1 MEPIALG
8 WFVLAL
14 LLGAGLGF
22 LSAWL
27 VRVRPLEMALV
38 EARTRS
44 ELAEARARTGAEESG
59 RLQRELEAAHERSR
73 ELETRLAALEAA
85 ERHVRAEGERLR
97 QRTGELEGKLE
108 AERRKVAELEA
119 ARREVEGRLEAER
132 RAHAAKVEELG
143 RMGRELEEKFTALAD
158 EVLGRN
164 SARFLQLVSER
175 FEVHRGE
182 AEKELE
188 ARRRA
193 IEELVRPVREALEK
207 FERRVGELERARE
220 GAYRAVVEQMRLLR
234 ESQERLRVETGRL
247 VQALRRPQVRGRW
260 GEFQLRNVVELAGM
274 SEHVD
279 YVTQT
284 VTEDRLRPDA
294 VIRLPGGK
302 SVVVD
307 VKTPLD
313 AYLRAVEAEDEETRE
328 HELRQHARQIR
339 GHVQKLARKEY
350 WQGVVDAPDFVVLF
364 VPGDPFYA
372 AALQRDPELFE
383 YALERKVLITT
394 PSTFVAL
401 MKAIAYGWQQEKI
414 AEGAARI
421 AETARELHQRIRVF
435 LGHVE
440 RLGKALGSAV
450 DHYNKAVG
458 SLESRVLPQARRFE
472 TLGAAPADRPLPEAR
487 PVELAPRALAAAADG
502 DADGPSR

>member
-1 MEPIALG
+1 MDPSLPL
-8 WFVLAL
+8 LAIVF
-14 LLGAGLGF
+14 LLGTTLGS
-22 LSAWL
+22 LAVWL
-27 VRVRPLEMALV
+27 LRLRPLELA
-38 EARTRS
+38 
-44 ELAEARARTGAEESG
+44 LAEARVRT
-59 RLQRELEAAHERSR
+59 
-73 ELETRLAALEAA
+73 EAA
-85 ERHVRAEGERLR
+85 ETRAAAVESAHAELQGRADGLQERLR
-97 QRTGELEGKLE
+97 SLE
-108 AERRKVAELEA
+108 AEKRGLE
-119 ARREVEGRLEAER
+119 ERLSAER
-132 RAHAAKVEELG
+132 TAHAARLEEL
-143 RMGRELEEKFTALAD
+143 RRAAVALEEKFGELASR
-158 EVLGRN
+158 VLDRN
-164 SARFLQLVSER
+164 SRQFLRLVSER
-175 FEVHRGE
+175 FDQHRRE
-182 AEKELE
+182 AVQDLE
-188 ARRRA
+188 TRQRA
-193 IEELVRPVREALEK
+193 IAELLRPLRESLER
-207 FERRVGELERARE
+207 FESRVGELEKARE
-220 GAYRAVVEQMRLLR
+220 GAYRALERQVQLLA

-421 AETARELHQRIRVF
+421 AETARELHQRIRIF